1 MPSPPQMHHL
11 SVPQRRALELL
22 ARAPHGVES
31 VDERYFAWSLASTA
45 SAESASFGGPP
56 RAPGRIPFQI
66 EEIRTPLAARK
77 EPRRVAEA

>member
-11 SVPQRRALELL
+11 SVPRRRALELL

-45 SAESASFGGPP
+45 PAESASFGGPRGP
-56 RAPGRIPFQI
+56 RAEYPFKS
-66 EEIRTPLAARK
+66 RK
-77 EPRRVAEA
+77 